1 MTALG
6 PVFIYFSML
15 TSVTTRER
23 ALEPAK
29 DTKYLILFL
38 SGVFYVR
45 IVLFA

>member
-1 MTALG
+1 MTSFG
-6 PVFIYFSML
+6 PVFIYFSSL
-15 TSVTTRER
+15 ASITARER

-29 DTKYLILFL
+29 DTKYLIMFL